1 VSLDDLRAK
10 IDALDAQIVKLLN
23 ERARVVSEVGRFKRK
38 EDIAIYSP
46 QRERQVYEKVR
57 ALNTGPLQEKSL
69 QEIYREIM
77 SASLAL
83 EKPLRICYLGPDGT
97 FTHQAARNKFGGS
110 VEYFP
115 VHSIDEVFTEIS
127 MTRADYGVVPIEN
140 STEGSVSDT
149 LDMFIDTDLHVC
161 AEILLPVHHNLMAK
175 CKLDEIKRVYSKP
188 QVFGQ
193 CKTWLQNNLSGIPQV
208 DIGSTTQ
215 AAEIAR
221 DEPCVAAIAHAEA
234 AHLYDLNILCEHIED
249 HPHNATRF
257 FVLGGTIPGPTNRDK
272 TSIMCSIKN
281 RAGALV
287 DLLLPFKE
295 DGVNL
300 TQLVPWPTKRRAWD
314 YCFFIDL
321 EGHCEDET
329 IRKVLNEV
337 DDLCMEMK
345 ILGSYPM
352 AQLE

>member
-1 VSLDDLRAK
+1 MSLDELRDR
-10 IDALDAQIVKLLN
+10 IDALDAQIVRLLN
-23 ERARVVSEVGRFKRK
+23 ERARIVSEVGRFKQK
-38 EDIAIYSP
+38 ENMAIYSP

-57 ALNTGPLQEKSL
+57 ALNTGPLQGKSL
-69 QEIYREIM
+69 QAIYREIM

-83 EKPLRICYLGPDGT
+83 EKPLQICYLGPDGT
-97 FTHQAARNKFGGS
+97 FTHQAALSRFGGS
-110 VEYFP
+110 VEYSS
-115 VHSIDEVFTEIS
+115 VHSIDEVFTEVS
-127 MTRADYGVVPIEN
+127 MRRADYGVVPIEN

-149 LDMFIDTDLHVC
+149 LDMFIDANLRVC
-161 AEILLPVHHNLMAK
+161 AEILLPIHHNLMAK
-175 CKLDEIKRVYSKP
+175 CKREDIKRVYSKP

-193 CKTWLQNNLSGIPQV
+193 CKTWLQNNMSGIPQV

-215 AAEIAR
+215 AAQVAR
-221 DEPCVAAIAHAEA
+221 DEPNVAAIAHAEA
-234 AHLYDLNILCEHIED
+234 ARLYDLNILCAHIED

-257 FVLGGTIPGPTNRDK
+257 FVLGWEIPGPTDRDK
-272 TSIMCSIKN
+272 TSILCSIKN

-295 DGVNL
+295 HNINL

-321 EGHCEDET
+321 EGHCEDAT
-329 IRKVLNEV
+329 IRKVLDEV

-352 AQLE
+352 AQME